1 MVEETFELT
10 LLFDYYGDLLTQKQR
25 SCFDLHYNQDLSLG
39 EIAQEVGISRQGV
52 HDTLTRAEAS
62 LRHMEAKTAV
72 SPGIVPWTR
81 RFPSSG
87 PPRSS
92 FPAIRRQRS
101 GAGAEDSCRGKPR
114 SDPPTLQNH
123 PNACR
128 AFYALLIEGVK
139 TWHLKV

>member
-62 LRHMEAKTAV
+62 LRHMEAKTGCVARDRAMDEALSV
-72 SPGIVPWTR
+72 IRSAAQQLSRDPSPGVQALAQKILIPPPCRITQTLAEPFM
-81 RFPSSG
+81 RF
-87 PPRSS
+87 
-92 FPAIRRQRS
+92 
-101 GAGAEDSCRGKPR
+101 
-114 SDPPTLQNH
+114 
-123 PNACR
+123 
-128 AFYALLIEGVK
+128 
-139 TWHLKV
+139 

>member
-62 LRHMEAKTAV
+62 LRHMEAKTGCVARDRAMDEPV
-72 SPGIVPWTR
+72 LI
-81 RFPSSG
+81 
-87 PPRSS
+87 
-92 FPAIRRQRS
+92 
-101 GAGAEDSCRGKPR
+101 
-114 SDPPTLQNH
+114 PPTLQNH

>member
-25 SCFDLHYNQDLSLG
+25 ACFDLHYNQDLSLG

-72 SPGIVPWTR
+72 SPGIVPWTSAFRHPVR
-81 RFPSSG
+81 RAAAF
-87 PPRSS
+87 PRSV
-92 FPAIRRQRS
+92 ARGA
-101 GAGAEDSCRGKPR
+101 GAGAEDSCRGKPVLI
-114 SDPPTLQNH
+114 PPPCRITQTLAE
-123 PNACR
+123 PFMR
-128 AFYALLIEGVK
+128 F
-139 TWHLKV
+139 